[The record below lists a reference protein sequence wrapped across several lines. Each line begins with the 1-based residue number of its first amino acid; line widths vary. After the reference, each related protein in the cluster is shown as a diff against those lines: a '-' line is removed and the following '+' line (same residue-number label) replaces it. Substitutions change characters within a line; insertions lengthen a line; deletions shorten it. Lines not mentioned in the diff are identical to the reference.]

1 MKKLAFIFALLLVPC
16 SAFGLE
22 MLPDSAL
29 DDLTGQAG
37 VSIAADDIQL
47 FLNVERFAWI
57 DCDGYG
63 TSSAYGG
70 DCDSTIG
77 GAIYLDNFQMDT
89 ININQL
95 GARGDSLASATGES
109 NQSLDGSTPAMAGS
123 SCGVIDLFYDYGDD
137 STGAC
142 LLSSTLADSGSTLG
156 LNNYTNINPW
166 TTASGFLTKSIT
178 IDATAALPLHTAGWI
193 TNKAG
198 LNLPDPGGAI
208 LFQPIGGVII
218 GLPTMEIYIHS
229 MAVTPR
235 VTSQVTS
242 NPIAIQNACYNDGES
257 YGTFEM
263 QGITFSALSGWVEI
277 APTGRP
283 GDGL

>member
-1 MKKLAFIFALLLVPC
+1 MKKLALILALMLVPC

-22 MLPDSAL
+22 MLTDNAL
-29 DDLTGQAG
+29 DDVTGQAG

-63 TSSAYGG
+63 TSNAYGG
-70 DCDSTIG
+70 DCDSTVG

-95 GARGDSLASATGES
+95 GARGDALASATGES

-142 LLSSTLADSGSTLG
+142 LLNSTLADSGSTLG

-178 IDATAALPLHTAGWI
+178 IDATAALPLHSAGWKI
-193 TNKAG
+193 NKGGLAG
-198 LNLPDPGGAI
+198 AGGAVS
-208 LFQPIGGVII
+208 QNIGGVII

-229 MAVTPR
+229 MAITPR
-235 VTSQVTS
+235 FTAQITS
-242 NPIAIQNACYNDGES
+242 NPNAVAQACYNDGES
-257 YGTFEM
+257 FGTFEM
-263 QGITFSALSGWVEI
+263 QGITFSVLSGWVEI

-283 GDGL
+283 TDTY